1 MALDKE
7 DIMALIA
14 ILQKGLE
21 DEPTPKKTKA
31 RASSKVLVEEEEEE
45 EVQFNSKIKTKGGS
59 RKKSKGKYVNKFD
72 KMSEFQLHKEDNKLQ
87 EKLSKL
93 PPVAR
98 QREEKAQIEVT
109 CRVCGKKEKISPS
122 LIFDHVS
129 RYKCN
134 NCCTQAG

>member
-1 MALDKE
+1 MALEKE

-14 ILQKGLE
+14 ILQKGLQ
-21 DEPTPKKTKA
+21 DEPDSSTTKA
-31 RASSKVLVEEEEEE
+31 VQEDREEPEEET
-45 EVQFNSKIKTKGGS
+45 QFNTKIRTKGGS
-59 RKKSKGKYVNKFD
+59 RKRPKNKYVNKFE
-72 KMSEFQLHKEDNKLQ
+72 KMSEFALHKEDNKLQ
-87 EKLSKL
+87 EKLSTL

-109 CRVCGKKEKISPS
+109 CRVCGKREKISPS

>member
-1 MALDKE
+1 MALEKE

-14 ILQKGLE
+14 ILQKGLQD
-21 DEPTPKKTKA
+21 DEPNPTQK
-31 RASSKVLVEEEEEE
+31 SSKVFVEEEEE
-45 EVQFNSKIKTKGGS
+45 EVQFNSKIKTRGGS
-59 RKKSKGKYVNKFD
+59 RKKTKNKYVNKFD
-72 KMSEFQLHKEDNKLQ
+72 KMSEFTLHKGDNELQ
-87 EKLSKL
+87 AKLSIL

-98 QREEKAQIEVT
+98 QREEKALIEVT

-134 NCCTQAG
+134 NCCTQSG

>member
-1 MALDKE
+1 MALEKE

-21 DEPTPKKTKA
+21 DEPAPKATKTKTSA
-31 RASSKVLVEEEEEE
+31 KSKILAEEQEDVE
-45 EVQFNSKIKTKGGS
+45 FNSKIRTRGGS

-72 KMSEFQLHKEDNKLQ
+72 KMSESKLHKEDTKLQ
-87 EKLSKL
+87 EKLSQI

-109 CRVCGKKEKISPS
+109 CRVCGKREKISPS

>member
-1 MALDKE
+1 MALEKE

-21 DEPTPKKTKA
+21 DDPSPKPTKTKV
-31 RASSKVLVEEEEEE
+31 STKVLVEEEEE
-45 EVQFNSKIKTKGGS
+45 VGFNSKIKTKGTS
-59 RKKSKGKYVNKFD
+59 RKRSKGKYVNKFD
-72 KMSEFQLHKEDNKLQ
+72 KMSEFQLHKEDTKLQ
-87 EKLSKL
+87 EKLSQI

-109 CRVCGKKEKISPS
+109 CRVCGRREKISPS
-122 LIFDHVS
+122 LIFDNVS